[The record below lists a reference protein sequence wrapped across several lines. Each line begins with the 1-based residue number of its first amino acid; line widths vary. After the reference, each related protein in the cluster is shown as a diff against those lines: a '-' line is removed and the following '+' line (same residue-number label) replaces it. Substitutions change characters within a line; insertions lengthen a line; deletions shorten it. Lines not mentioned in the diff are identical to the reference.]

1 MAFSKLP
8 IIHANT
14 HAHAHT
20 HTHARTHARTHT
32 HTHANIHTHALFIH
46 AGTYKYII
54 HIYHKHISLGYTCT
68 LSTHT
73 YTFQMPSYV

>member
-20 HTHARTHARTHT
+20 RTHARTHT